1 VLKSVHLLLSI
12 GVLVTLGMAAQEAA
26 PAPAQE
32 PPNSNKT
39 QVRINY
45 LNVCNPSL
53 SDQQLISL
61 TLGNLPTKPQFSQD
75 FEISR
80 GRSSMEDAP
89 VSNWVRLRRDFPAS
103 AAYTSSQYALTTD
116 EKGTTETLVFHSRD
130 TRDVVQVMLEDSISG
145 ASSPASIVAT
155 DTPVDRIRLE
165 RFGKASVVL
174 AKCPAADQSAYQ
186 PLFDQASKAMSK
198 YRAILGVKKTIPRE
212 LAALGVGATRPAS
225 EQNKSTATKKH
236 N

>member
-1 VLKSVHLLLSI
+1 VLKSAHLLLLF
-12 GVLVTLGMAAQEAA
+12 GVFGVAGMAAQEAG

-32 PPNSNKT
+32 SSGKT

-53 SDQQLISL
+53 ADQHLISVSL
-61 TLGNLPTKPQFSQD
+61 AALPTKPQFSPD

-103 AAYTSSQYALTTD
+103 ASYTSSQYALTTD

-130 TRDVVQVMLEDSISG
+130 TRDVVQVTLEDSITG

-186 PLFDQASKAMSK
+186 PLFDQASKVMAN
-198 YRAILGVKKTIPRE
+198 YRAVLGVKRTIPRE
-212 LAALGVGATRPAS
+212 LAALGVGAAKAASQQSRPAA
-225 EQNKSTATKKH
+225 NKKH

>member
-1 VLKSVHLLLSI
+1 MFVVLGL
-12 GVLVTLGMAAQEAA
+12 AAQEAA
-26 PAPAQE
+26 LAPAPD
-32 PPNSNKT
+32 SSGKT

-53 SDQQLISL
+53 ADQHLISV
-61 TLGNLPTKPQFSQD
+61 TLAALPSKPQFSPD

-89 VSNWVRLRRDFPAS
+89 VSNWVRLRRDFPA
-103 AAYTSSQYALTTD
+103 AASFTSSQYALTTD

-130 TRDVVQVMLEDSISG
+130 TRDVVQVMMEDSITG

-174 AKCPAADQSAYQ
+174 ARCPAGDQSAYQ
-186 PLFDQASKAMSK
+186 PLFDQASKVMAS
-198 YRAILGVKKTIPRE
+198 YRAVLGVKKTVPRE
-212 LAALGVGATRPAS
+212 LAALGVGATKPAS
-225 EQNKSTATKKH
+225 QQSSHAASKKH

>member
-1 VLKSVHLLLSI
+1 MLKSAHLFLSL
-12 GVLVTLGMAAQEAA
+12 GVFIALGVAAQDAA
-26 PAPAQE
+26 PAAAQDA
-32 PPNSNKT
+32 SGKT

-45 LNVCNPSL
+45 LNVCSPSL
-53 SDQQLISL
+53 ADQHLISV
-61 TLGNLPTKPQFSQD
+61 TLGALPGKPQFSPD

-80 GRSSMEDAP
+80 GRSSMEGAP
-89 VSNWVRLRRDFPAS
+89 VSNWVRLRRDFPS
-103 AAYTSSQYALTTD
+103 AASYTSSQYALTTD

-130 TRDVVQVMLEDSISG
+130 TRDVVQVMLEDSITG
-145 ASSPASIVAT
+145 ASSPASILAT

-186 PLFDQASKAMSK
+186 PLFDQASKAMAN
-198 YRAILGVKKTIPRE
+198 YRAVLGVKKTIPRE
-212 LAALGVGATRPAS
+212 LAALGVGATKPASQQSRPAA
-225 EQNKSTATKKH
+225 NKKH

>member
-1 VLKSVHLLLSI
+1 MCVA
-12 GVLVTLGMAAQEAA
+12 LGLAAQESA
-26 PAPAQE
+26 PAPSQD
-32 PPNSNKT
+32 SSGKT

-53 SDQQLISL
+53 ADQHLISV
-61 TLGNLPTKPQFSQD
+61 TLAALPTKPQFSPD

-89 VSNWVRLRRDFPAS
+89 VSNWVRLRRDFPAIAS
-103 AAYTSSQYALTTD
+103 FTSSQYALTTD

-130 TRDVVQVMLEDSISG
+130 TRDVVQVMMEDSITG

-174 AKCPAADQSAYQ
+174 AKCPAVDQSTYQ
-186 PLFDQASKAMSK
+186 TLFDQASKVMAS
-198 YRAILGVKKTIPRE
+198 YRAVLGVKRTIPRE
-212 LAALGVGATRPAS
+212 LAALGVGVAKPAS
-225 EQNKSTATKKH
+225 QQSNHAANKKH

>member
-1 VLKSVHLLLSI
+1 MFVA
-12 GVLVTLGMAAQEAA
+12 LGLAAQEAA
-26 PAPAQE
+26 PAPA
-32 PPNSNKT
+32 PDSSGKT

-53 SDQQLISL
+53 ADQHLISV
-61 TLGNLPTKPQFSQD
+61 TLAALPTKPQFSPD

-89 VSNWVRLRRDFPAS
+89 VSNWVRLRRDFPAAS
-103 AAYTSSQYALTTD
+103 SFTSSQYALTTD

-130 TRDVVQVMLEDSISG
+130 TRDVVQVMMEDSITG

-174 AKCPAADQSAYQ
+174 ARCPAGDQSAYQ
-186 PLFDQASKAMSK
+186 PLFDQASKVMAS
-198 YRAILGVKKTIPRE
+198 YRAVLGVKKTVPRE
-212 LAALGVGATRPAS
+212 LAALGVGATKPAS
-225 EQNKSTATKKH
+225 QQLNHAASKKH

>member
-1 VLKSVHLLLSI
+1 MFIAL
-12 GVLVTLGMAAQEAA
+12 GVAAQDSA
-26 PAPAQE
+26 PAPAQDATG
-32 PPNSNKT
+32 KT

-45 LNVCNPSL
+45 LNVCSPSL
-53 SDQQLISL
+53 ADQHLISV
-61 TLGNLPTKPQFSQD
+61 TLAALPARPQFSPD

-103 AAYTSSQYALTTD
+103 SAFTSSQYALTTD

-145 ASSPASIVAT
+145 ASSPNSILAT

-186 PLFDQASKAMSK
+186 PLFDQASKAMSN
-198 YRAILGVKKTIPRE
+198 YRAILGVKKTVPRE
-212 LAALGVGATRPAS
+212 LAALGVGAARPAS
-225 EQNKSTATKKH
+225 EQSKPAATRKH